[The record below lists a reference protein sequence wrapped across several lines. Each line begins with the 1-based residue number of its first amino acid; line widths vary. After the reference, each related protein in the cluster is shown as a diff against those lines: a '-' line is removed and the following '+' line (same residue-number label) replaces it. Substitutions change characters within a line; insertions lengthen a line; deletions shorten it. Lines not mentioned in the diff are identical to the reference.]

1 MNFGEKIKN
10 ARIAK
15 NWSQSD
21 LAKRS
26 GISLRTIQNYEAS
39 QRLPKK
45 KETYTK
51 LADVLDI
58 DENILLDEN
67 ASFVLKAYE
76 EYGSSAMDQAWK
88 LVSDVKALW
97 AGGQLAPEDMDAIM
111 QAMQKAYW
119 DAKKKNRKY
128 AGKQ

>member
-1 MNFGEKIKN
+1 MNFGEKVKN

-21 LAKRS
+21 LAKQA
-26 GISLRTIQNYEAS
+26 GISLRTIQNYES
-39 QRLPKK
+39 GERLPKK
-45 KETYTK
+45 KETYAK
-51 LADVLDI
+51 LADVLEI
-58 DENILLDEN
+58 EENTLLDEN

-76 EYGSSAMDQAWK
+76 EYGDTAMDQARK

-97 AGGQLAPEDMDAIM
+97 AGGRMDPEDMDIMM
-111 QAMQKAYW
+111 QAMQEAYW

-128 AGKQ
+128 AGK

>member
-26 GISLRTIQNYEAS
+26 GISLRTIQNYEAN

-111 QAMQKAYW
+111 QAMQEAYW

>member
-1 MNFGEKIKN
+1 MNFGEKVKN

-21 LAKRS
+21 LAKQA
-26 GISLRTIQNYEAS
+26 GISLRTIQNYES
-39 QRLPKK
+39 GERLPKK

-51 LADVLDI
+51 LADVLET
-58 DENILLDEN
+58 DENTLLDEN

-76 EYGSSAMDQAWK
+76 EYGDTAMDQARK
-88 LVSDVKALW
+88 LISDVKALW
-97 AGGQLAPEDMDAIM
+97 AGGQMAPEDMDVMM
-111 QAMQKAYW
+111 QAMQEAYW

-128 AGKQ
+128 AGK